1 MWVLL
6 KLVVYMLLAG
16 GLSTAIWFVFE
27 LKYDAGY
34 FASQEARESVV
45 VTEAQS
51 AELDSSAYRVDMI
64 AYAIYG
70 TLITGLCGLVCPKIG
85 TTTSR
90 LRGLFGGFV
99 LGGLAGC
106 AMAALGHWFDD
117 VVTIPRDP
125 MLYWLQ
131 RWALMLVPLGLAIG
145 IATAIGGT
153 KGGAKGEPIIG
164 ALLGSLGAA
173 ILYCLFSGELTP
185 VESHHTIYPGFA
197 SNRWLVLTLA
207 AVLSGSGAI
216 VLGHRGPR
224 ARPETAETAPIQE

>member
-1 MWVLL
+1 MWLL
-6 KLVVYMLLAG
+6 LRLVVYILLAG
-16 GLSTAIWFVFE
+16 GLSTAIWYVFE
-27 LKYDAGY
+27 LKYDVGY

-51 AELDSSAYRVDMI
+51 AELNSSAYRVDLI

-70 TLITGLCGLVCPKIG
+70 ALITGLCGLVCPKVG
-85 TTTSR
+85 STTSR
-90 LRGLFGGFV
+90 LRGLLGGFV

-117 VVTIPRDP
+117 AVAMPRDP

-131 RWALMLVPLGLAIG
+131 RWALMLAALGLAIG
-145 IATAIGGT
+145 IATVM
-153 KGGAKGEPIIG
+153 GGAKGGSQSEPIVG
-164 ALLGSLGAA
+164 ALLGSIGAA
-173 ILYCLFSGELTP
+173 ILYCLFSGEFTP

-197 SNRWLVLTLA
+197 SNRWLILTLA

-216 VLGHRGPR
+216 VLGHRVPPT
-224 ARPETAETAPIQE
+224 RPETDEVVPVT